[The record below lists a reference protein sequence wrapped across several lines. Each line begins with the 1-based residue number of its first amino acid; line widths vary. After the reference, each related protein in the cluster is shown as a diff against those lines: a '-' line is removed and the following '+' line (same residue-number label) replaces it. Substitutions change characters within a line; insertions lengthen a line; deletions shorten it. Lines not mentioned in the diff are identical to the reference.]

1 MLRHCHVTAT
11 VVLSLRQN
19 KTALA
24 AFNVISDIQT
34 IGDIP
39 SYYSIDPRAVN
50 PLSLWATWGE

>member
-11 VVLSLRQN
+11 VVLSLRQIRPPS
-19 KTALA
+19 